1 MIFVTGP
8 LFAGK
13 REYIQRALN
22 WTDEEFLEK
31 AVEDVQDLAA
41 EADTPEKLQALADVL
56 ARKEVVIAVEVGGG
70 VVPLDPEE
78 RKNREAAGR
87 LACLLAARAQT
98 VIRVCCGLPQLLK
111 GGL

>member
-56 ARKEVVIAVEVGGG
+56 ARKKVVIAVEVGGG

>member
-56 ARKEVVIAVEVGGG
+56 ARKKVVIAVEVGGG

-98 VIRVCCGLPQLLK
+98 VIRVCCGLPQFLK

>member
-41 EADTPEKLQALADVL
+41 EADTPEKLQVLADVL

-87 LACLLAARAQT
+87 LGCLLAARAQT
-98 VIRVCCGLPQLLK
+98 VIRVCCGLPQFLK